1 MEYTIDTNMVI
12 KSRNYTT
19 PHATYTI
26 LNGNTNDSE
35 TPEYRSVVL
44 DPESKKVL
52 CFAPP
57 KSVSNDQFDGLA
69 GVEGTEIIEGTMMN
83 LFYDDRI
90 QSWELATK
98 AAIGGNYWYFR
109 TQYKTTPGA
118 AQLTFRDMFIDALR
132 EAPGTKLNDIA
143 LIQTLDKSC
152 VYSFVVQHPAN
163 HIVIPIEFPTVYIVA
178 VYRIVSDNVVRYVP
192 LDDIAQYFVNSPVL
206 RPIMCYAFDCDT
218 MKLRDYHTMGI
229 MLYHPAT
236 GMRTSV
242 LNPQYVR
249 MKEFRGNNPNLQYQY
264 LCLSRAGKVKEYLDV
279 FACYKNLFYG
289 FHTQSAEFIKTLHNA
304 YVTYFVNKRGKEVQ
318 IDKHI
323 FRHICKLHNQVYLPS
338 INSGHKMIVNCKV
351 VADYFNAMEPKEQ
364 LYHLNYQNREYKI
377 ESECAQLTEA
387 NC

>member
-1 MEYTIDTNMVI
+1 MEYTIDTNNSDFV
-12 KSRNYTT
+12 KTRNYTT

-26 LNGNTNDSE
+26 LNRNVNDSE
-35 TPEYRSVVL
+35 NLEYRSVVL

-57 KSVSNDQFDGLA
+57 KSVSNDKFDGLA
-69 GVEGTEIIEGTMMN
+69 DVEATEIIEGTMMN
-83 LFYDDRI
+83 LFYDGRI

-98 AAIGGNYWYFR
+98 GAIGGNYWYFR

-118 AQLTFRDMFIDALR
+118 LQLTFRDMFIDALR

-152 VYSFVVQHPAN
+152 VYSFVMQHPAN
-163 HIVIPIEFPTVYIVA
+163 HIVIPIKFPTIYIVA
-178 VYRIVSDNVVRYVP
+178 IYRIVSDNVVRYVP
-192 LDDIAQYFVNSPVL
+192 LDDVFANSPVL
-206 RPIMCYAFDCDT
+206 RPIMCYTFDCDA
-218 MKLRDYHTMGI
+218 MKLRDYHTMGF
-229 MLYHPAT
+229 MLYHPAS
-236 GMRTSV
+236 GMRTSI
-242 LNPQYVR
+242 LNPQYIR
-249 MKEFRGNNPNLQYQY
+249 MKEFRGNNPNLQYHY
-264 LCLSRAGKVKEYLDV
+264 LCLSRAGKVKEYLDI
-279 FACYKNLFYG
+279 FAGYKNLFYG
-289 FHTQSAEFIKTLHNA
+289 FHMQSAEFIKTLHNA

-338 INSGHKMIVNCKV
+338 INSGNKMIVNCKL

-377 ESECAQLTEA
+377 ESERTELTEA

>member
-1 MEYTIDTNMVI
+1 MEYTITEKDCV

-19 PHATYTI
+19 SHAVYTI
-26 LNGNTNDSE
+26 LNRNIHDSE
-35 TPEYRSVVL
+35 NQEYRSVVL
-44 DPESKKVL
+44 DPDSKKLL

-57 KSVSNDQFDGLA
+57 KSVSNDKFDGLD
-69 GVEGTEIIEGTMMN
+69 GVEATEIIEGTMLN
-83 LFYDDRI
+83 LFYDYRI

-109 TQYKTTPGA
+109 TQYKTNPGA
-118 AQLTFRDMFIDALR
+118 IQLTFRDMFVDALR
-132 EAPGTKLNDIA
+132 ESPGTKLNDIA

-152 VYSFVVQHPAN
+152 VYSFVVQHPTN
-163 HIVIPIEFPTVYIVA
+163 HIVLPIEFPAVYIVA
-178 VYRIVSDNVVRYVP
+178 VYRIGSENSVRYVP
-192 LDDIAQYFVNSPVL
+192 LDDVFHEFVNSPVL
-206 RPIMCYAFDCDT
+206 RPITYYTFDCDV

-229 MLYHPAT
+229 MLYHPAS

-242 LNPQYVR
+242 LNPQYIS

-264 LCLSRAGKVKEYLDV
+264 LCLSRAGKVKEYLNV
-279 FACYKNLFYG
+279 FPFYKNLFFG

-304 YVTYFVNKRGKEVQ
+304 YVTYFVNKKGKEVQ

-351 VADYFNAMEPKEQ
+351 VADYFNGMEPKEQ

-377 ESECAQLTEA
+377 ESENVELTIA
-387 NC
+387 NY